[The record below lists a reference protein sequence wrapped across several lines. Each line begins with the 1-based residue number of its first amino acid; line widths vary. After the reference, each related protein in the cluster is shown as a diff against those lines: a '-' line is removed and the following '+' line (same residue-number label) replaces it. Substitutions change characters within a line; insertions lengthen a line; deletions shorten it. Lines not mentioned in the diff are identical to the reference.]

1 MFRKMLAVALFGA
14 CACNSNSGGGGTAG
28 DSGSGGVAASG
39 GVADGTGGS
48 TIDGAGGSTGGNG
61 SGGTG
66 AGGTGGSNPGTGGG
80 IVSTGGTFVPAT
92 GHPFIS
98 LADYDAAD
106 RAGTAFSRLKS
117 AVDDVVKIA
126 ATEPATATY
135 TALMDKI
142 SPNHYGYSCVDA
154 VVLYRLTQDA
164 KYIKHAITLMDAF
177 VNEETAAINSNQN
190 PTIAGDS
197 YLGVGELM
205 EQVAL
210 AYDYGYSM
218 LTAAQ
223 RQAWEAY
230 ANQAIQNVWNPNS
243 AKWGSRSASWS
254 GWSIDDPGDNYYY
267 SFMKATLLWAIA
279 TQNTTWLD
287 FIKTKK
293 APQISTYFSAMKG
306 GGSREGTGY
315 GTSLG
320 SLFEDYRYWRSS
332 TGTDLLAKPDHPR
345 ETIDYWVHATVPT
358 LDYFASIGDQAR
370 SSMTSMF
377 DYQRKLM
384 IEAVRLNPNTTEG
397 ARGTWWLNHVPVM
410 DGGGDPILGKM
421 AYGFDVRFDL
431 LANPSLPEQAPA
443 DLAYYAA
450 GTGVMFA
457 RSAWATSASWLATI
471 AGIYDQ
477 SHAHQDQGSFSIYK
491 GTWLA
496 ATSNLVSHSGLHAE
510 TSAHNLLRFEDGSGK
525 LVEQHNSTSTMNSSD
540 ADGVLTIDE
549 DLSPA
554 YAKSGGAV
562 TSWKRTLVY
571 TRSAHKLEVH
581 DTCVVGTNIKP
592 VFQVISPVLT
602 TAPTVSDGVVTMG
615 KLKVTQVAPA
625 VSGSSAPK
633 VVSLKSLPDAEF
645 ESGYRLDLTGTGC
658 EFKVTLEAM

>member
-1 MFRKMLAVALFGA
+1 MFRNLLAAMLLGA
-14 CACNSNSGGGGTAG
+14 CACASNSSGGGTAG
-28 DSGSGGVAASG
+28 DSGSGGITASG
-39 GVADGTGGS
+39 GVTEGTGGN
-48 TIDGAGGSTGGNG
+48 T
-61 SGGTG
+61 
-66 AGGTGGSNPGTGGG
+66 AGGTGGNTAGGTGGDTAGGTGGNTAGIGGG
-80 IVSTGGTFVPAT
+80 IVSTGGTYVPAT

-106 RAGTAFSRLKS
+106 KAGKGFSRLKG

-126 ATEPATATY
+126 TAEPATATY

-154 VVLYRLTQDA
+154 IVLYRLAQDV
-164 KYIKHAITLMDAF
+164 KYVKHAITLMDAF
-177 VNEETAAINSNQN
+177 VSEETAAINSNQR

-197 YLGVGELM
+197 YLAVGELI

-230 ANQAIQNVWNPNS
+230 ANQAIQNVWNPDS
-243 AKWGSRSASWS
+243 AKWGSRSTPWS

-279 TQNTTWLD
+279 TQNQTWLD

-315 GTSLG
+315 GTALG
-320 SLFEDYRYWRSS
+320 SLFEDFRYWRSS

-358 LDYFASIGDQAR
+358 LDYFGSIGDQAR

-384 IEAVRLNPNTTEG
+384 IEAVRLAPNTAES
-397 ARGTWWLNHVPVM
+397 ARGTWWLNHVPVL
-410 DGGGDPILGKM
+410 DGSNNPILGRM
-421 AYGFDVRFDL
+421 AYEFNVRYDL
-431 LANPSLPEQAPA
+431 LANPSLPEEVPT

-477 SHAHQDQGSFSIYK
+477 SHAHQDQGSFTIYK
-491 GTWLA
+491 GSWLA
-496 ATSNLVSHSGLHAE
+496 ATSNLVSHSGLHSE
-510 TSAHNLLRFEDGSGK
+510 TSAHNILRFEDGSGK
-525 LVEQHNSTSTMNSSD
+525 LVEQHNSTSTMTSSD
-540 ADGVLTIDE
+540 AGGVLTIDE

-581 DTCVVGTNIKP
+581 DACAVGTSIKP
-592 VFQVISPVLT
+592 VFQVISPVLA
-602 TAPTVSDGVVTMG
+602 TAPTVSGGVVTMG

-625 VSGSSAPK
+625 VSASNAPK

-645 ESGYRLDLTGTGC
+645 ESGYRLELTGEGC